1 MMYFTIGLVSLL
13 TATTTASPLFP
24 AESSLVERR
33 QGPGSYYAITGAT
46 GGIHPRLEVRDL
58 EKAGGEPW
66 NLFLLAMT
74 EFQAIDQ
81 HIIDSWYQIAGIHGM
96 PFYAWDG
103 VNGNGSVGYCPHNHL
118 LFGTW
123 HRPYLA
129 LFEIQKQNLQKV
141 AQSIASRFPTASR
154 TKYQDAA
161 TKIRIPYWDWAKA
174 LPTDQ
179 PVVPTSMTNEKVAVT
194 FPNGTA
200 AQIDNPLYD
209 YNFHP
214 LDNKE
219 INGTGCPLFTGPG
232 GATGGLPAVCQNN
245 DRTIRAGETASNHP
259 ALNSKLRSI
268 LPSQRTLLYN
278 ILSQYQT
285 FTQASTAQGC
295 DGSGKAGSLE
305 NLHNAIHNANFPGHM
320 SPSGATAFDPMFWM
334 HHANVD
340 RQLALHQAIFPGTY
354 IVSCVAN
361 TPTYTISIGD
371 QLDASS
377 PLTPFH
383 KNAAGDFWTSN
394 SARSITDLGY
404 TYPELANS
412 PTNATIVASIKAQY
426 SGPSD
431 VLVTTSKAKRVL
443 QRETTPALKELYLA
457 EINLPSYGLDNGIGG
472 AAPYNVLL
480 FLGEVPSDVQDWQ
493 TADSFVGLASTLG
506 APGLQVDQTT
516 THTID
521 LSLALEK
528 AVKSGATTEDD
539 ALEYLTQN
547 LHYKLGLGNFEINK
561 DQIKGL
567 KVALIS
573 TDVEVAQ
580 SEDTFD
586 RWVGGFK
593 EHGLIEG

>member
-129 LFEIQKQNLQKV
+129 LFEQNLQKV

-219 INGTGCPLFTGPG
+219 INGT
-232 GATGGLPAVCQNN
+232 
-245 DRTIRAGETASNHP
+245 
-259 ALNSKLRSI
+259 
-268 LPSQRTLLYN
+268 
-278 ILSQYQT
+278 
-285 FTQASTAQGC
+285 ASTAQGC

-431 VLVTTSKAKRVL
+431 VLVTTSKARRVL